1 MIENPY
7 YPRSASLPSFTTYPM
22 SIMSTLVNS
31 EQKPSSCRG
40 QRHHGSCD
48 HQIRETTS
56 PQIILN
62 EFGCC
67 VKSFLSK
74 NMTFP
79 AWYFLRIPVISEVT
93 SRKHGKE
100 GDLCTAQ
107 IHKVYLPLR
116 ARTFDQE
123 IVYFLVQDG
132 VNCLLRYAYFIYR
145 VQSPLRHTGN
155 EDGMYRRRSHPS
167 HPADDFF

>member
-1 MIENPY
+1 MERKVIFALLKY
-7 YPRSASLPSFTTYPM
+7 VRY
-22 SIMSTLVNS
+22 
-31 EQKPSSCRG
+31 
-40 QRHHGSCD
+40 
-48 HQIRETTS
+48 TS
-56 PQIILN
+56 
-62 EFGCC
+62 
-67 VKSFLSK
+67 
-74 NMTFP
+74 
-79 AWYFLRIPVISEVT
+79 
-93 SRKHGKE
+93 
-100 GDLCTAQ
+100 
-107 IHKVYLPLR
+107 PLR

>member
-107 IHKVYLPLR
+107 IRKVYLPLES
-116 ARTFDQE
+116 AH
-123 IVYFLVQDG
+123 
-132 VNCLLRYAYFIYR
+132 LRSGDRLFFGTGWSQLSIEVCILYL
-145 VQSPLRHTGN
+145 QSTISLTSHRQ
-155 EDGMYRRRSHPS
+155 RRCDVSSTLSSFPS
-167 HPADDFF
+167 SR